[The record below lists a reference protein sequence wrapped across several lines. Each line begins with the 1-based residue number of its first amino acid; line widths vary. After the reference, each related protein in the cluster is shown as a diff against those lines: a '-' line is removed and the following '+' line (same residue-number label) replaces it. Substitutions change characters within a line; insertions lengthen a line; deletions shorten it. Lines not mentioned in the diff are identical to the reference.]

1 MALNLLQG
9 VAKREHLLEKKPRRK
24 GDFRGALCKYSVMAP
39 NEPSKDDEMD
49 LINAEFEAMVA
60 GLNLDQSSPRTYLD
74 DLDEIEREEADELH
88 RLNSSRT
95 PKSKS
100 WKSSFRSIPEA
111 IKRWWDRKD
120 RDESDGA
127 QV

>member
-1 MALNLLQG
+1 
-9 VAKREHLLEKKPRRK
+9 
-24 GDFRGALCKYSVMAP
+24 MAP

-74 DLDEIEREEADELH
+74 DLDELEREEADELH
-88 RLNSSRT
+88 RVNSSRN
-95 PKSKS
+95 PKSES
-100 WKSSFRSIPEA
+100 WKSSLRSIPEA
-111 IKRWWDRKD
+111 IKRWWYRKD

-127 QV
+127 QL

>member
-1 MALNLLQG
+1 
-9 VAKREHLLEKKPRRK
+9 
-24 GDFRGALCKYSVMAP
+24 MAP

-74 DLDEIEREEADELH
+74 DLDELEREEAAALH
-88 RLNSSRT
+88 RVNRARNS
-95 PKSKS
+95 KKHS
-100 WKSSFRSIPEA
+100 WQSSLKSIPEA
-111 IKRWWDRKD
+111 IKRWWNRKD

-127 QV
+127 QI